1 MIGEAEARS
10 ALGWWLEAGV
20 DVAIQEEPRNWLL
33 PPRPRTAI
41 PAEILPEPNVAPPSH
56 ETLAGLQ
63 DWLASSTKLP
73 LASATARRIMPH
85 GPENA
90 AIMISPAAVTIRPVF
105 ASPSETARGLDSPES
120 QASRIRLTRNTS

>member
-33 PPRPRTAI
+33 PPRPRAATV
-41 PAEILPEPNVAPPSH
+41 PAEALPEPNVASPSH
-56 ETLAGLQ
+56 ETLAALQ

-73 LASATARRIMPH
+73 LSSATARRIMPH
-85 GPENA
+85 GPEK
-90 AIMISPAAVTIRPVF
+90 
-105 ASPSETARGLDSPES
+105 AR
-120 QASRIRLTRNTS
+120 RN